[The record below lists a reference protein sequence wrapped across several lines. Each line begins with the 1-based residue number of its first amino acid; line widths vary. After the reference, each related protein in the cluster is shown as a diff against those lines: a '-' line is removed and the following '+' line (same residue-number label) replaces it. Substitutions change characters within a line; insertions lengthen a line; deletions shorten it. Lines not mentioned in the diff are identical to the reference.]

1 MTENKTTSLS
11 HSSSIEELADFWDT
25 HDATDFDDQT
35 HEVHFEVD
43 IRSRKHYVAIDPDLI
58 VEVRQVAYSRSMSP
72 ESLINLWLQQRL
84 QEMKAA
90 HS

>member
-1 MTENKTTSLS
+1 LSKSGSLQ
-11 HSSSIEELADFWDT
+11 ELAEFWDT
-25 HDATDFDDQT
+25 HDLTDFEDQI

-58 VEVRQVAYSRSMSP
+58 TEVRRVARGLST

-84 QEMKAA
+84 QAA
-90 HS
+90 EAT